1 MPHGSRHT
9 SWTLA
14 LVLAVVGMVAAPAAM
29 GAAKTGFSGH
39 NSKDP
44 INFSADR
51 LEVQKEG
58 SVATFLGKVEAI
70 QGDMTLLSDEVRVYY
85 QTGNKAQQPEAAAPA
100 PGATNNS
107 LVGSVTRIDSRGNVR
122 IISRG
127 DTAEGDWAV
136 YDVGRQLVTMGGRV
150 VLHQGGSVVR
160 GSRLEL
166 NLDSGQARVVGVP
179 SVQGEQRV
187 TGQFTPTTNNKP
199 GSSDQKAGTAP
210 KKD

>member
-1 MPHGSRHT
+1 MLDGKMQIRPR
-9 SWTLA
+9 LA
-14 LVLAVVGMVAAPAAM
+14 LALLFATVVAVPAAL
-29 GAAKTGFSGH
+29 AAKTGFSNH
-39 NSKDP
+39 NAKDP
-44 INFSADR
+44 IEFSADR

-58 SVATFLGKVEAI
+58 SVAMFLGKVEAI

-85 QTGNKAQQPEAAAPA
+85 QTGGKSDEASS
-100 PGATNNS
+100 S
-107 LVGSVTRIDSRGNVR
+107 LTGSVTRIDSRGNVR
-122 IISRG
+122 ITSRG

-166 NLDSGQARVVGVP
+166 NLASGQTR
-179 SVQGEQRV
+179 VQGMASTQGDQRV
-187 TGQFTPTTNNKP
+187 RGEFTPATKNKE
-199 GSSDQKAGTAP
+199 GTSDTKPASP